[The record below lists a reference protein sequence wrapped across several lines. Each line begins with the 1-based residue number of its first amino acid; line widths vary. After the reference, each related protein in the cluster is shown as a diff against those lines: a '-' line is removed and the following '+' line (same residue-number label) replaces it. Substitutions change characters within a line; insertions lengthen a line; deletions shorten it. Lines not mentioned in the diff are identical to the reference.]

1 MDNLEKSRIRL
12 THWIDHNLDHLRGY
26 SEVAATLEA
35 EGVDSAAEK
44 IRQGIRLIEEANSE
58 FTKALSEISKAT
70 GNNHVAHSHSHS
82 HSHGSGH
89 SHAHD
94 HTHDHSH
101 EE

>member
-35 EGVDSAAEK
+35 EGVHSAAEK

-58 FTKALSEISKAT
+58 FTKALAEISKAA
-70 GNNHVAHSHSHS
+70 GNNHVHHSHSHEHGGEHS
-82 HSHGSGH
+82 HSHVH
-89 SHAHD
+89 SHD
-94 HTHDHSH
+94 HTHDD
-101 EE
+101 